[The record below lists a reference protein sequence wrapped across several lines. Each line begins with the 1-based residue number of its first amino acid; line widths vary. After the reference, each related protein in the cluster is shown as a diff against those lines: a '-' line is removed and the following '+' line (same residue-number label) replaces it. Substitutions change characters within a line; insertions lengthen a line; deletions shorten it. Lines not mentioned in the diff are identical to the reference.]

1 MRRVD
6 AGWRSSR
13 SLGRIGRRTSS
24 PVQLGQRPPST
35 PSAHSRQNV
44 HSYEQIR
51 ASGESGG
58 KSRSQHSQLGLNSSI
73 LVQSWWRLWLC
84 ILSEKVGIGERRSL

>member
-24 PVQLGQRPPST
+24 PVQLGQRRPST

-73 LVQSWWRLWLC
+73 LGAILMALWLC
-84 ILSEKVGIGERRSL
+84 ILREKVGIGEPLSL

>member
-24 PVQLGQRPPST
+24 PVQLGQRRPST
-35 PSAHSRQNV
+35 PSAHSWQNV

-73 LVQSWWRLWLC
+73 LVQS
-84 ILSEKVGIGERRSL
+84 

>member
-35 PSAHSRQNV
+35 LSAHSRQNV

-73 LVQSWWRLWLC
+73 LVQS
-84 ILSEKVGIGERRSL
+84 

>member
-13 SLGRIGRRTSS
+13 SLGRTGRRTSS

-44 HSYEQIR
+44 HSYEQFR

-73 LVQSWWRLWLC
+73 LVQS
-84 ILSEKVGIGERRSL
+84 